1 MRNRFTI
8 ALLGLSL
15 MAAVPHASAFGLR
28 GGGGPG
34 FFGGGGGAGGAG
46 GPAGMPLRILLHE
59 LNPSQRAQVRQ
70 ILIANRGQ
78 MRDTLK
84 ALHDAHEALVS
95 KMFAAGPLTDADVE
109 PMVQKIAQLHQQLL
123 ENGAKVMLQV
133 RAVASP
139 DQLAKAATTKQKL
152 DDLHAQMRD
161 LFGDAADDAG
171 APDATE

>member
-1 MRNRFTI
+1 MRKRFTI

-15 MAAVPHASAFGLR
+15 MAAVPYASAFGAR

-34 FFGGGGGAGGAG
+34 FFAGRGAGGG
-46 GPAGMPLRILLHE
+46 GPAGMPLRILLHQ
-59 LNPSQRAQVRQ
+59 LDQSQRAQVRQ

-84 ALHDAHEALVS
+84 ALHDAHEALAN
-95 KMFAAGPLTDADVE
+95 KMFASGALTDADIE

-133 RAVASP
+133 RAVARP
-139 DQLAKAATTKQKL
+139 DQLASAAATKQKL
-152 DDLHAQMRD
+152 DDLKGQMRA
-161 LFGDAADDAG
+161 LFGGASDDAG
-171 APDATE
+171 ASDAIE

>member
-1 MRNRFTI
+1 MRKRFTI

-15 MAAVPHASAFGLR
+15 MAAVPYASAFGAR

-34 FFGGGGGAGGAG
+34 FFAGRGGGG
-46 GPAGMPLRILLHE
+46 GPAGMPLRILLHQ
-59 LNPSQRAQVRQ
+59 LDQSQRAQVRQ

-84 ALHDAHEALVS
+84 ALHDAHEALAN
-95 KMFAAGPLTDADVE
+95 KMFVSGPLTDADVE

-133 RAVASP
+133 RAVARP
-139 DQLAKAATTKQKL
+139 DQLAAAAATKQKL
-152 DDLHAQMRD
+152 DDLKGQMRA
-161 LFGDAADDAG
+161 LFGGTTDDAAE
-171 APDATE
+171 PDATE